1 MQLYKVPVVEEEG
14 FLASLTRQNAQKSLY
29 STFDAVTRHGT
40 VLSVI
45 GWVPHIRPYHNF
57 TKYGS
62 TIEVAEKSA

>member
-14 FLASLTRQNAQKSLY
+14 FLASLRGKMHKNH
-29 STFDAVTRHGT
+29 FIRHLTPSRDGT